1 MFQAPLIAPR
11 ADWTPPDLNALP
23 SWANAKRVGLDT
35 ETRDPDLKKLGP
47 GVRRGGNSYLVGISF
62 AIEDGP
68 GGYLPIAH
76 AGGGNLPKELVLKY
90 LRDQAEV
97 FTGDIV
103 GANLPY
109 DLDWLAQHGIVFRK
123 ARFFRDVQ
131 VAEPLIDELQMSY
144 SLENIAKRHG
154 LGGKDET
161 LLQQAARAYGIHPKK
176 DLWRLPAHLVA
187 PYAEEDARLPLALL
201 RRQERI
207 IEEQDIWGVYD
218 LESRVLPVLVKMRR
232 RGVRVHE
239 GRLAEIERW
248 ALQQETEA
256 LAQVKHLTG
265 VSIAVGDVWKND
277 QLAPALEYIGVKL
290 GKTADGRPSIDKELL
305 ASLDHDVARCLER
318 ARKTNKL
325 RTTFAASVREHMVN
339 GRIHATF
346 NQLRMEKDNGD
357 LAGAAFGRLSCV
369 QPNLQQQPARD
380 EFAKMW
386 RSIYLP
392 EEGMTWAALDYSQ
405 QEPRMTVH
413 FAELCE
419 LPGAKEAGERYRTDP
434 DADNHQMMADM
445 ANIQRKAAKEIF
457 LGLCYGMGGAKLCRK
472 LGLPTAWAVSH
483 PKVRGLVDAESERG
497 KQLLAMGGRK
507 LEIAG
512 PEGQQ
517 LLDAFDSKVPFVRL
531 LARRTADVAKT
542 RGYLMTLSGRRCRFP
557 KTAEGKYDWT
567 HKALNRLI
575 QGSSADQTKTAMVEL
590 DKQGH
595 FLQLQVHDEM
605 DGSVHSPEEAE
616 AMAEIMRTCV
626 PLTVPSKVDVELGAS
641 WGESMS

>member
-1 MFQAPLIAPR
+1 MQVPLL
-11 ADWTPPDLNALP
+11 TPITNWQPPSLNALP
-23 SWANAKRVGLDT
+23 SWASAKRVAIDC
-35 ETRDPDLKKLGP
+35 ETRDPDLKTLGP
-47 GVRRGGNSYLVGISF
+47 GVRRKGSSYVVGISF

-68 GGYLPIAH
+68 SGYLPIAH
-76 AGGGNLPKELVLKY
+76 AGGGNLPKHLVVKY
-90 LRDQAEV
+90 MKDQAEV
-97 FTGDIV
+97 FTGEIV

-109 DLDWLAQHGIVFRK
+109 DLDWLAEEGIVFRK
-123 ARFFRDVQ
+123 AKFFRDVQ
-131 VAEPLIDELQMSY
+131 VAEPLIDELQLSY

-161 LLQQAARAYGIHPKK
+161 LLAQAARAYGVHPKK
-176 DLWRLPAHLVA
+176 DLWRLPAQFVG
-187 PYAEEDARLPLALL
+187 PYAEEDARLPLQIL

-207 IEEQDIWGVYD
+207 IDEQDIWGVYN

-248 ALQQETEA
+248 SLAQETEA

-265 VSIAVGDVWKND
+265 ILIPVGDVWKPEV
-277 QLAPALEYIGVKL
+277 LAPAFEHIGVRL

-305 ASLDHDVARCLER
+305 GSIDHDVARAIER

-325 RTTFAASVREHMVN
+325 RTTFASSVREHMVN

-386 RSIYLP
+386 RGIYLP
-392 EEGMTWAALDYSQ
+392 DEGAEWAALDYSQ

-445 ANIQRKAAKEIF
+445 AKIQRKAAKEIF

-472 LGLPTAWAVSH
+472 LGLPIAWAVSH
-483 PKVRGLVDAESERG
+483 RSVRGLVALDTERG
-497 KQLLAMGGRK
+497 QLLLAQGGKK

-512 PEGQQ
+512 PEGQA
-517 LLDAFDSKVPFVRL
+517 LLDTFDSKVPFVRQ
-531 LARRTADVAKT
+531 LAKRCQKVAGE

-557 KTAEGKYDWT
+557 KTPEGKYDWT

-590 DKQGH
+590 DAAGH
-595 FLQLQVHDEM
+595 YLQLQVHDEM
-605 DGSVHSPEEAE
+605 DGSVRSPEEAE

-626 PLTVPSKVDVELGAS
+626 PLTVPSKVDVELGPS
-641 WGESMS
+641 WGESMG

>member
-1 MFQAPLIAPR
+1 MQVPLL
-11 ADWTPPDLNALP
+11 TPITNWKPPTLSLLP
-23 SWANAKRVGLDT
+23 SWASAKRVAIDC
-35 ETRDPDLKKLGP
+35 ETRDPHLKTLGP
-47 GVRRGGNSYLVGISF
+47 GVRRGDSYIVGVSF

-68 GGYLPIAH
+68 SGYLPVAH
-76 AGGGNLPKELVLKY
+76 AGGGNLPREDVFRYLK
-90 LRDQAEV
+90 DQAAV
-97 FTGDIV
+97 FKGDVV

-109 DLDWLAQHGIVFRK
+109 DLDWLAESGVVFRH

-131 VAEPLIDELQMSY
+131 VAEPLIDELQLSY
-144 SLENIAKRHG
+144 SLDNILKRYG
-154 LGGKDET
+154 MAGKDET
-161 LLQQAARAYGIHPKK
+161 LLTQAARAYGLHPKR
-176 DLWRLPAHLVA
+176 DLWRLPSQFVG
-187 PYAEEDARLPLALL
+187 PYAEEDARAPLALL
-201 RRQERI
+201 RKQERI
-207 IEEQDIWGVYD
+207 IDEQDIWGVYD

-232 RGVRVHE
+232 RGVRIHE
-239 GRLAEIERW
+239 GRLSEIEKW

-256 LAQVKHLTG
+256 LALVKHQTG
-265 VSIAVGDVWKND
+265 ILIPVGDVWKPEL
-277 QLAPALEYIGVKL
+277 LAPALEHIGVKI
-290 GKTADGRPSIDKELL
+290 GKTAEGRPSIDKELL
-305 ASLDHDVARCLER
+305 SGINHDVARAIET

-325 RTTFAASVREHMVN
+325 RTTFAASVREHMVK

-386 RSIYLP
+386 RGIYLP
-392 EEGMTWAALDYSQ
+392 EEGKLWAAKDYSQ

-419 LPGAKEAGERYRTDP
+419 LPGAKEAGDKYRTDP

-483 PKVRGLVDAESERG
+483 KDVRGLLALDSDRG
-497 KQLLAMGGRK
+497 QWALANGGKK

-512 PEGQQ
+512 VEGQT
-517 LLDAFDSKVPFVRL
+517 LLNKFDAKVPFVRK
-531 LARRTADVAKT
+531 LAKRCAETASR

-557 KTAEGKYDWT
+557 KAQDGRYDWC

-590 DKQGH
+590 DAAGH
-595 FLQLQVHDEM
+595 YLQLQVHDEM
-605 DGSVHSPEEAE
+605 DSSVEDKDEAE
-616 AMAEIMRTCV
+616 SMAEIMRNCT
-626 PLTVPSKVDVELGAS
+626 PLTVPSKVDVELGPS
-641 WGESMS
+641 WGESMG